1 MCHPERSKAKSK
13 DLDYFIFIP
22 AYNVAATLAGVL
34 GRIPLAV
41 MERAQV
47 LVIDDGSKDDTRGV
61 YETFVAKSAGVAGE
75 ARAAGSEVA
84 GNAIAGNNCVGNGVA
99 GNSRAASGLACTG
112 DNRAAPGLACADHL
126 QYMRFEFNRGYG
138 AVVKCGITEGLRS
151 GAKYI
156 ACLHGDGQYPAEQL
170 GEFFAHLEGA
180 GCSPAGNQ
188 PENVAP
194 ENVAPEFDPRGQPE
208 VSASAGNRPASA
220 AGKLPAIALVQG
232 SRRLVP
238 GAARAGN
245 MPLHKRIGGA
255 FLTALENIA
264 FRQKLT
270 DRHSGFIVYNAEFLK
285 TLDLAKLSPSFDIDL
300 EIISI
305 ADARGWRLAE
315 LPIPTRYAGEKSN
328 LNVVTYGLRVLR
340 QILRRFCLR

>member
-34 GRIPLAV
+34 GRIPPAV

-47 LVIDDGSKDDTRGV
+47 LVIDDGSKDDTRGA
-61 YETFVAKSAGVAGE
+61 YETFVAKSAGIAGE
-75 ARAAGSEVA
+75 ASAADSEVA
-84 GNAIAGNNCVGNGVA
+84 GNAIAGTNCVGNGVA
-99 GNSRAASGLACTG
+99 GNNRAAPGLASAESDCTG
-112 DNRAAPGLACADHL
+112 DNRAASGLACADHL

-138 AVVKCGITEGLRS
+138 AVVKCGISEGLRS

-170 GEFFAHLEGA
+170 GEFFAHLETA
-180 GCSPAGNQ
+180 GNSPAGNPPENTAGNQ
-188 PENVAP
+188 PEKIS
-194 ENVAPEFDPRGQPE
+194 PEFDPRGQSE
-208 VSASAGNRPASA
+208 VSAPAGNS
-220 AGKLPAIALVQG
+220 PAIALVQG
-232 SRRLVP
+232 SRHLTP
-238 GAARAGN
+238 GSAKAGN

-285 TLDLAKLSPSFDIDL
+285 TLNLAKLSPSFDIDL

-340 QILRRFCLR
+340 QVVRRFFR

>member
-1 MCHPERSKAKSK
+1 MFP
-13 DLDYFIFIP
+13 DYFIFVP

-34 GRIPLAV
+34 GRISPAI

-47 LVIDDGSKDDTRGV
+47 LVIDDGSKDDTRGAF
-61 YETFVAKSAGVAGE
+61 EGFVAGE
-75 ARAAGSEVA
+75 AGLAGSDCA
-84 GNAIAGNNCVGNGVA
+84 
-99 GNSRAASGLACTG
+99 G
-112 DNRAAPGLACADHL
+112 DNRGASRLTCAAHL
-126 QYMRFEFNRGYG
+126 QYMRFERNLGYG
-138 AVVKCGITEGLRS
+138 AVVKRGISEGLRS

-170 GEFFAHLEGA
+170 GEFFAYLESA
-180 GCSPAGNQ
+180 RN
-188 PENVAP
+188 
-194 ENVAPEFDPRGQPE
+194 QPE
-208 VSASAGNRPASA
+208 VSTLASNQPEAS
-220 AGKLPAIALVQG
+220 GLPELALVQG
-232 SRRLVP
+232 SRHAIAG
-238 GAARAGN
+238 GAKAGN

-255 FLTALENIA
+255 ILTALENIA

-285 TLDLAKLSPSFDIDL
+285 TLNLAKLSPSFDIDL

>member
-1 MCHPERSKAKSK
+1 MTP
-13 DLDYFIFIP
+13 DYFIFVP
-22 AYNVAATLAGVL
+22 AFNVAATLAGVL
-34 GRIPLAV
+34 GRIPPAV
-41 MERAQV
+41 MARATV
-47 LVIDDGSKDDTRGV
+47 LVIDDGSKDDTRGA
-61 YETFVAKSAGVAGE
+61 YETFVG
-75 ARAAGSEVA
+75 
-84 GNAIAGNNCVGNGVA
+84 
-99 GNSRAASGLACTG
+99 AASNTK
-112 DNRAAPGLACADHL
+112 NAAHL
-126 QYMRFEFNRGYG
+126 EYMRFERNLGYG
-138 AVVKCGITEGLRS
+138 AVVKRGISEGLRS

-170 GEFFAHLEGA
+170 GEFFAYLESA
-180 GCSPAGNQ
+180 RNQ
-188 PENVAP
+188 PETNQPARNPP
-194 ENVAPEFDPRGQPE
+194 ENAARELNLRGQSE
-208 VSASAGNRPASA
+208 DHAPADNLS
-220 AGKLPAIALVQG
+220 AIALVQG

-255 FLTALENIA
+255 ILTALENIA

-270 DRHSGFIVYNAEFLK
+270 DRHSGFIVYNADFLK

-315 LPIPTRYAGEKSN
+315 FPIPTRYAGEKSN

-340 QILRRFCLR
+340 QTWRRFCLR

>member
-1 MCHPERSKAKSK
+1 MIP
-13 DLDYFIFIP
+13 DYFIFVP
-22 AYNVAATLAGVL
+22 AFNVAATLAGVL
-34 GRIPLAV
+34 GRIPPAV

-47 LVIDDGSKDDTRGV
+47 LVIDDGSKDDTRGA
-61 YETFVAKSAGVAGE
+61 YETFVAGE
-75 ARAAGSEVA
+75 AGIAGSDCAGSSLAEDRA
-84 GNAIAGNNCVGNGVA
+84 GN
-99 GNSRAASGLACTG
+99 
-112 DNRAAPGLACADHL
+112 NRAAPSLACADHL
-126 QYMRFEFNRGYG
+126 QYMRFERNLGYG
-138 AVVKCGITEGLRS
+138 AVVKRGISEGLRS

-170 GEFFAHLEGA
+170 GEFFAHLET
-180 GCSPAGNQ
+180 AGNQ
-188 PENVAP
+188 PELN
-194 ENVAPEFDPRGQPE
+194 APEFDPRGQPE
-208 VSASAGNRPASA
+208 VGAPAGNRPASA
-220 AGKLPAIALVQG
+220 ADNSPAIALVQG

-285 TLDLAKLSPSFDIDL
+285 TLDLVKLSPSFDIDL

-305 ADARGWRLAE
+305 ADARGYRLAE